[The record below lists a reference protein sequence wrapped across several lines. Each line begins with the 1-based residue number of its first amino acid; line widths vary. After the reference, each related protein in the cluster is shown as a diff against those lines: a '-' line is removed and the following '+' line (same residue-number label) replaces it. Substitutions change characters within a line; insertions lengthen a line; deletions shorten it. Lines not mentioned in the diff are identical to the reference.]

1 MALQLVVLST
11 GAKKDKPRVARTK
24 HQEQTQTATIY
35 LDLYR
40 QSGLPI
46 SMELTTVRE
55 FMAGLSLE
63 RLQQF
68 KASLDANL
76 SKSFGILPAFIA
88 EPDLGVGIIDGHK

>member
-1 MALQLVVLST
+1 MMDYGNGFAT
-11 GAKKDKPRVARTK
+11 GRLINWGKKDKPRVARTK

-88 EPDLGVGIIDGHK
+88 EPDLEWE